1 MIEYNANKFRELFV
15 YDPLTGKL
23 LNVISRP
30 PRGKIGAEAGW
41 VNSQGYYRV
50 SVHGRD
56 LPGHVV
62 IWVMMT
68 GSYPAEDIDH
78 IDGNRSNNIW
88 TNLRLA
94 TRRQN
99 LMNQGKRPNNRSGFK
114 GVTSRG
120 NSHSVRFR
128 ANGKVIHIG
137 SFPTAKEAAEAYD
150 REVVKHQG
158 DFAKTNRAL
167 GLL

>member
-1 MIEYNANKFRELFV
+1 
-15 YDPLTGKL
+15 
-23 LNVISRP
+23 
-30 PRGKIGAEAGW
+30 
-41 VNSQGYYRV
+41 
-50 SVHGRD
+50 
-56 LPGHVV
+56 
-62 IWVMMT
+62 MT
-68 GSYPAEDIDH
+68 GFYPAEDIDH

-99 LMNQGKRPNNRSGFK
+99 LMNQGKRPNNHSGFK

-120 NSHSVRFR
+120 NSYAVRFR
-128 ANGKVIHIG
+128 ANGKIVWVG